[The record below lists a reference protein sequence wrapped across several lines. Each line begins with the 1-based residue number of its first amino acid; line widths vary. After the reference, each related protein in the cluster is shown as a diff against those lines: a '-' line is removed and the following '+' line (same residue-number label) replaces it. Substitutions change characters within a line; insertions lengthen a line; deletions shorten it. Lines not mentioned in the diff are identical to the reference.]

1 MSHPRRRSQAVGV
14 PLVESLDGGRHELR
28 LDPKQPRQSLGE
40 DGEGAMGGGT
50 RGVGVRA
57 HATSKGVAGG
67 RRGERASDVRG
78 GAVAAADEPQSRL
91 HGGGVGIGRVRGSR
105 PRADVGGDGGR
116 DEVELAGVDPHAI
129 GDRLG
134 LDPLGEVEGAL
145 DEEKLAVV
153 VPDARGEGGE
163 RAGQLDEQPD
173 DEPLILHV
181 VAERG
186 GAGEVRGEAA
196 RAPGGA
202 RRPRAE
208 RDRAARCTRRGEARG
223 ATCRQRGTPPA
234 PRRRKPRRRC
244 RGANREG
251 RRRAGTARGRAR
263 RSRFR
268 RETSRGRRE
277 TTSRPPPER
286 RAPEDARVPRRGAV
300 ARDDDSR
307 ARGDPP
313 SRKSVRSRRAF
324 LHPSIS
330 DGSKLAS
337 VRAGVG

>member
-91 HGGGVGIGRVRGSR
+91 HGGVGIGRVRGSR

-196 RAPGGA
+196 RAPGGRDDLELKGIALPDVPVEVRLEVRHAGSAA
-202 RRPRAE
+202 RLQRLGDGSLVGGVGARIGKDAEELVPRAVGL
-208 RDRAARCTRRGEARG
+208 DARG
-223 ATCRQRGTPPA
+223 SAGRH
-234 PRRRKPRRRC
+234 
-244 RGANREG
+244 RGAEERRHRALHPNAGHRKTRAFPAAGQSRATTIQGQEAI
-251 RRRAGTARGRAR
+251 RRAGKV
-263 RSRFR
+263 F
-268 RETSRGRRE
+268 
-277 TTSRPPPER
+277 
-286 RAPEDARVPRRGAV
+286 
-300 ARDDDSR
+300 
-307 ARGDPP
+307 
-313 SRKSVRSRRAF
+313 RSRRAF